1 MTPEPATVCLHDSS
15 PRRVLTVRRL
25 SILLLVVEI
34 LLGIAIRIHF
44 FDPGIAR
51 SPDERTYTRQAN
63 IVLAQGTAGFHFLG
77 QELAQN
83 PPLVSRYPSP
93 LRVGY
98 ITLLVAFMRITG
110 DNSILAGAQLSI
122 AFSIASLFLIA
133 LTGYRFLSP
142 TVAVVATLFYAVFPF
157 DLTIYR
163 RTWQESLISLL
174 TVSFL
179 ALATLIART
188 GSARRLAFLIAF
200 ALLGVLALTT
210 KENSGIAFMLCAAGL
225 TLYFLLQ
232 GNRRAAILTAAS
244 AAVAAAAYALI
255 LASLFGGAVNT
266 FILLRESV
274 HFSGINPYSVQ
285 FDSGPIWMFPA
296 ALLRTSPFLFLAAL
310 AGFAAVVYHA
320 YRSRLLVHHGLSLG
334 IALITASMIMIQL
347 VTQRYSFRYTAP
359 VFGPIC
365 LLAGMGV
372 DSVLPTLQRLL
383 APLGRATAWAILGF
397 AISVAAFRD
406 FTVARD
412 RFLLPELQDLALRPV
427 LGVLRAPIPPGY
439 PR

>member
-1 MTPEPATVCLHDSS
+1 MTPEPAAVCLHDASS
-15 PRRVLTVRRL
+15 RPVLTVRRL
-25 SILLLVVEI
+25 SILLLAVEI

-44 FDPGIAR
+44 FDPAIAR

-77 QELAQN
+77 QELARN

-142 TVAVVATLFYAVFPF
+142 TVAVVATLFCAVFPF

-174 TVSFL
+174 TISFL
-179 ALATLIART
+179 ALATLVAQT
-188 GSARRLAFLIAF
+188 GSARRLVYLIVF

-225 TLYFLLQ
+225 TVHFL
-232 GNRRAAILTAAS
+232 RRRDRPAAILTAAS
-244 AAVAAAAYALI
+244 AAVAALAYALI
-255 LASLFGGAVNT
+255 LAGLFGGFVNALT
-266 FILLRESV
+266 LVREYA
-274 HFSGINPYSVQ
+274 HFSGMNPYSVQ
-285 FDSGPIWMFPA
+285 WDSGPIWMFPA
-296 ALLRTSPFLFLAAL
+296 GLLRTSPFLFLGAL
-310 AGFAAVVYHA
+310 AGFSVAV
-320 YRSRLLVHHGLSLG
+320 YRGVRAPTPGDSGLPLG
-334 IALITASMIMIQL
+334 IALITASMIAIQL
-347 VTQRYSFRYTAP
+347 VTHRYGYRYTAP

-365 LLAGMGV
+365 FLAGMGV
-372 DSVLPTLQRLL
+372 DAVLPTLQRLL

-406 FTVARD
+406 FNVARD
-412 RFLLPELQDLALRPV
+412 RFVLPELQDLALRPV
-427 LGVLRAPIPPGY
+427 LGVPPAPIPPDY